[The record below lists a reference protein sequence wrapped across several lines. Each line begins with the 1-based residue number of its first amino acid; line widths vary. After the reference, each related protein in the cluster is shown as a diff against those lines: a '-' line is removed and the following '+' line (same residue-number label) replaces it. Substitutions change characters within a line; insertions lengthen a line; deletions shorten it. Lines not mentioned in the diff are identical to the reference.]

1 MTPNTPS
8 HNEER
13 TGCEV
18 CENCVNG
25 KVCKDIISSSKDEK
39 VEKIVEEFDDRAQYY
54 IIPHEIISDMRDFLR
69 QSLQSYR
76 HSIESEVRGSTI
88 ESVRAMVINELR
100 QQRMEGFSLD
110 GTDFNAVFDSVKKTI
125 TTPVKPL
132 QD

>member
-1 MTPNTPS
+1 MKKEDLGTVEINTNINNHTTPEGVMKEF
-8 HNEER
+8 EEKFKAMLD
-13 TGCEV
+13 CV
-18 CENCVNG
+18 ENFAG
-25 KVCKDIISSSKDEK
+25 ISERPAVK
-39 VEKIVEEFDDRAQYY
+39 
-54 IIPHEIISDMRDFLR
+54 DFLITAF
-69 QSLQSYR
+69 STLR

>member
-8 HNEER
+8 HNEE
-13 TGCEV
+13 
-18 CENCVNG
+18 
-25 KVCKDIISSSKDEK
+25 
-39 VEKIVEEFDDRAQYY
+39 VEKIVELF
-54 IIPHEIISDMRDFLR
+54 IKDFCLNGKIR
-69 QSLQSYR
+69 PSMDKVEYLSNFIRINFSTLR